1 MSLYYHQS
9 DKTKRVERSTK
20 RTRSN
25 SNGEINY
32 GVEEELDDRYYNFT
46 VCYIKSLMSSGT
58 ITNAIYSD
66 IFTNGEIDV
75 IICRKRIDG
84 IQKLYN
90 TKHEDRICKH
100 YVKKQRENEL
110 STWASI
116 FSQECRE
123 YTMSRRTHCY
133 AICNDLVRYISNFI

>member
-20 RTRSN
+20 RARSN

-46 VCYIKSLMSSGT
+46 VCYIKSLMCSGT

-66 IFTNGEIDV
+66 IFTNGEIDM
-75 IICRKRIDG
+75 IICRKRID
-84 IQKLYN
+84 
-90 TKHEDRICKH
+90 
-100 YVKKQRENEL
+100 
-110 STWASI
+110 
-116 FSQECRE
+116 
-123 YTMSRRTHCY
+123 
-133 AICNDLVRYISNFI
+133 